1 MATTRKQPPRK
12 AAPRADLGAPIDGY
26 LRKQPPH
33 LRAILEALRALI
45 EAVAPDASASIKWGQ
60 PFFTIDGAMMCA
72 LGGHKAHVSLI
83 LVGPVAEFRDPD
95 GRLGGAG
102 KGSRSLKLKTLAE
115 LPRAAVRSWLK
126 VSAAYA
132 RSHA

>member
-1 MATTRKQPPRK
+1 MATTRKQAPKRAP
-12 AAPRADLGAPIDGY
+12 PRADLGAPIDGY
-26 LRKQPPH
+26 LRKQPPD

-45 EAVAPDASASIKWGQ
+45 EAVAPDATASLKWGQ

-83 LVGPVAEFRDPD
+83 LVGPVGDFRDPD

-102 KGSRSLKLKTLAE
+102 KGNRTLKLNALGE
-115 LPRAAVRSWLK
+115 LPRAAVRGWLK

>member
-1 MATTRKQPPRK
+1 MATTRKRSPKRAP
-12 AAPRADLGAPIDGY
+12 PRADLGAPIDGY

-33 LRAILEALRALI
+33 LRAILEALRTLI
-45 EAVAPDASASIKWGQ
+45 EAVAPDATASLKWGQ

-72 LGGHKAHVSLI
+72 LGGHKAHVSLV
-83 LVGPVAEFRDPD
+83 LVGPVADFRDPD

-102 KGSRSLKLKTLAE
+102 KGNRTLKLKALDE
-115 LPRAAVRSWLK
+115 LPRAAVRGWLK